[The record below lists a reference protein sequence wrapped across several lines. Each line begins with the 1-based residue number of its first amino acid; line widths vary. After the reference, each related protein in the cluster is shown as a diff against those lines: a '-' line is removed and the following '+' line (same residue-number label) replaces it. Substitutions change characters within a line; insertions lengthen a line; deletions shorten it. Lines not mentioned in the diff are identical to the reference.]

1 MNRLE
6 YLEWYNTQD
15 VIIMCPII
23 DFLIHKF
30 QEFDVDMLR
39 NISLSSCTDQVKFAL
54 AYKDF
59 NIIPIIQNKLK
70 LHLKSL
76 KNILRKNRRI

>member
-6 YLEWYNTQD
+6 YLEWYNSQD
-15 VIIMCPII
+15 VIIMCSII

-30 QEFDVDMLR
+30 AEYNINMLK
-39 NISLSSCTDQVKFAL
+39 NIFLSSCADQMKFAI

-59 NIIPIIQNKLK
+59 NINSDYSQQTKTTFKIQ
-70 LHLKSL
+70 
-76 KNILRKNRRI
+76 KNILRKK